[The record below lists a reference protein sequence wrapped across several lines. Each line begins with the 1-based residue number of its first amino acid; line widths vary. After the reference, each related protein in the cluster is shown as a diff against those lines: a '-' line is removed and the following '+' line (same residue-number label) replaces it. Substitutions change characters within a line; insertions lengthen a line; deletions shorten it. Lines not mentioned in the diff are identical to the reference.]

1 VSLFLILL
9 FKILP
14 LYINIILGYIS
25 TKFLNIT
32 REAIANLLI
41 YILGP
46 IVVFSAT
53 ISVKIDLA
61 ILFLPIFF
69 YIFCSILAFA
79 LFYFYKDIW
88 RDATG
93 NILAFSGG
101 TGNTGYFGIPLAVLF
116 FPPYL
121 ADIYIFT
128 VLASLL
134 YESTTGFYVTA
145 KGNFS
150 VKQSIQKILK
160 LPLIYAF
167 IAGIICNLLGIGIP
181 QTISAYTAQ
190 FKGAYG
196 ILGMMLI
203 GMGLVGLKLK
213 KDSDLDFKFISIL
226 FILKFIFWPLSILG
240 FIYIDK
246 TFFMLLSED
255 LYRVMFLFSIVPL
268 AGNTVT
274 LAVLLNA
281 KPQKASFVVLLSTI
295 VSIIYIPIVLALYGG
310 F

>member
-1 VSLFLILL
+1 LSLFFLL
-9 FKILP
+9 LLKIFP
-14 LYINIILGYIS
+14 LYVNIAFGYLS
-25 TKFLNIT
+25 TQFLNVS
-32 REAIANLLI
+32 RESIANLLI

-46 IVVFSAT
+46 IVVFSAA
-53 ISVKIDLA
+53 ISVKINMA
-61 ILFLPIFF
+61 VVFLPVFF
-69 YIFCSILAFA
+69 YLFGSILAF
-79 LFYFYKDIW
+79 LLLYIFRNRWNDP
-88 RDATG
+88 TG
-93 NILAFSGG
+93 NILAFSGA
-101 TGNTGYFGIPLAVLF
+101 TGNTGYFGIPLAIIF

-145 KGNFS
+145 KGNFT
-150 VKQSIQKILK
+150 VKEALKKISR

-167 IAGIICNLLGIGIP
+167 IAGISLNLLGFEIP
-181 QTISAYTAQ
+181 KTISEYTAQ

-203 GMGLVGLKLK
+203 GMGLVGLKLN
-213 KDSDLDFKFISIL
+213 KDEDLDIPFISIL
-226 FILKFIFWPLSILG
+226 FFMKFLFWPLAILG
-240 FIYIDK
+240 IILLDK
-246 TFFMLLSED
+246 TFFMFLNED
-255 LYRVMFLFSIVPL
+255 LYRVMFLFSILPL

-295 VSIIYIPIVLALYGG
+295 VSIVYIPFVMMLYGG